1 MNSFEE
7 LYKYYGSL
15 GGFIPVNKR
24 VLKEFG
30 ISYALILAEVINQYI
45 GFKRTFKLTPDGY
58 FYLTVNSLADATG
71 VQETTQRDI
80 LKRMETDGLIRQ
92 DVRFN
97 GFLRCRYLTLDESA
111 VLQFLKNLSLEYNQ
125 TSKNEALD
133 CSKNEGVL
141 LKKRGGTAQKTGTNN
156 NYNNNDNN
164 NYDNNEIKNSDE
176 FFSDQSSEILNNIN
190 KVDSKVDSKVIELFS
205 NMPAY
210 YTEKELENTFP
221 NTLNPSSPKTK
232 KRRGHKNKVDG
243 DAAVVGQKFSEIDNV
258 KSRKNKER
266 QLAEIAKQKESKE
279 VKLAKTTLER
289 ARNAISAYTSN
300 KELIELF
307 VDFIQT
313 LFETKIGF
321 FVSNKRLDGFIKD
334 LDSYD
339 NDFEKMDILNKCIA
353 SGYLRIYPKDKKS
366 LYQELKEFRAT
377 EQANAV
383 DNTDSEVL
391 PEGVPVNWRD
401 YKF

>member
-1 MNSFEE
+1 
-7 LYKYYGSL
+7 
-15 GGFIPVNKR
+15 
-24 VLKEFG
+24 
-30 ISYALILAEVINQYI
+30 
-45 GFKRTFKLTPDGY
+45 
-58 FYLTVNSLADATG
+58 
-71 VQETTQRDI
+71 
-80 LKRMETDGLIRQ
+80 
-92 DVRFN
+92 
-97 GFLRCRYLTLDESA
+97 
-111 VLQFLKNLSLEYNQ
+111 
-125 TSKNEALD
+125 
-133 CSKNEGVL
+133 
-141 LKKRGGTAQKTGTNN
+141 
-156 NYNNNDNN
+156 
-164 NYDNNEIKNSDE
+164 
-176 FFSDQSSEILNNIN
+176 
-190 KVDSKVDSKVIELFS
+190 
-205 NMPAY
+205 MPAY

-221 NTLNPSSPKTK
+221 NTPNPSSPKTK

-377 EQANAV
+377 EQVNAV
-383 DNTDSEVL
+383 DNTDPEVL

>member
-7 LYKYYGSL
+7 LNKYCGSL

-111 VLQFLKNLSLEYNQ
+111 VLQFLKNLSLEYGQ

-141 LKKRGGTAQKTGTNN
+141 LKKRGQIIIIIIMIIIIIIMK
-156 NYNNNDNN
+156 
-164 NYDNNEIKNSDE
+164 
-176 FFSDQSSEILNNIN
+176 
-190 KVDSKVDSKVIELFS
+190 
-205 NMPAY
+205 
-210 YTEKELENTFP
+210 
-221 NTLNPSSPKTK
+221 
-232 KRRGHKNKVDG
+232 
-243 DAAVVGQKFSEIDNV
+243 
-258 KSRKNKER
+258 
-266 QLAEIAKQKESKE
+266 
-279 VKLAKTTLER
+279 
-289 ARNAISAYTSN
+289 
-300 KELIELF
+300 
-307 VDFIQT
+307 
-313 LFETKIGF
+313 
-321 FVSNKRLDGFIKD
+321 
-334 LDSYD
+334 
-339 NDFEKMDILNKCIA
+339 
-353 SGYLRIYPKDKKS
+353 
-366 LYQELKEFRAT
+366 
-377 EQANAV
+377 
-383 DNTDSEVL
+383 
-391 PEGVPVNWRD
+391 
-401 YKF
+401 